1 MDNKT
6 QQQQLDELE
15 LKISQI
21 HASVKK
27 TERYMK
33 ITFWSTV
40 ALVVLP
46 MIIAVVIVPIVLSKY
61 AAMYEGLL

>member
-1 MDNKT
+1 VDDKT
-6 QQQQLDELE
+6 QQQLDELE

-33 ITFWSTV
+33 VTFWSTV
-40 ALVVLP
+40 ILFVLP
-46 MIIAVVIVPIVLSKY
+46 MVIAALIIPVVLSKY

>member
-1 MDNKT
+1 MDSKT
-6 QQQQLDELE
+6 QQQLNELE

-21 HASVKK
+21 HTSVKK

-33 ITFWSTV
+33 VTFWSTV
-40 ALVVLP
+40 VLFVLP
-46 MIIAVVIVPIVLSKY
+46 MVIAALIIPAVLSKY

>member
-1 MDNKT
+1 MDDKT
-6 QQQQLDELE
+6 QQQLDELE

-33 ITFWSTV
+33 VTFWSTV
-40 ALVVLP
+40 VLFVLP
-46 MIIAVVIVPIVLSKY
+46 MVIAALIIPVVLSKY
-61 AAMYEGLL
+61 AEMYEGLL

>member
-6 QQQQLDELE
+6 QQQLDELE
-15 LKISQI
+15 LKISEI
-21 HASVKK
+21 FVSVKK

-40 ALVVLP
+40 VLFVLP
-46 MIIAVVIVPIVLSKY
+46 MVIAALIVPVVLSKY
-61 AAMYEGLL
+61 TAMYEGLL

>member
-1 MDNKT
+1 MDDKT
-6 QQQQLDELE
+6 QQQLDELE

-33 ITFWSTV
+33 VTFWSTV
-40 ALVVLP
+40 ILFVLP
-46 MIIAVVIVPIVLSKY
+46 MVIAALIIPVVLSKY

>member
-1 MDNKT
+1 MDDKT
-6 QQQQLDELE
+6 QQQLDELE

-33 ITFWSTV
+33 VTFWSTV
-40 ALVVLP
+40 VLFVLP
-46 MIIAVVIVPIVLSKY
+46 MVIAALIIPVVLSKY
-61 AAMYEGLL
+61 ATMYEGLL

>member
-1 MDNKT
+1 MDDKT
-6 QQQQLDELE
+6 QQQLDELE

-33 ITFWSTV
+33 VTFWSTV
-40 ALVVLP
+40 VLFVLP
-46 MIIAVVIVPIVLSKY
+46 MVIAALIIPVVLSKY

>member
-1 MDNKT
+1 MDDKT
-6 QQQQLDELE
+6 QQQLSELE
-15 LKISQI
+15 LQISQI

-33 ITFWSTV
+33 VTFWSTV
-40 ALVVLP
+40 ILFVLP
-46 MIIAVVIVPIVLSKY
+46 MVIAALIIPVVLSKY